1 MSADL
6 IGRTVGGKFR
16 LRRVVGAGASG
27 AVYEADQVAL
37 GRTVA
42 VKVLRAEL
50 TAEPRLQER
59 FHAEAQLASRL
70 NHPNTVSIIDYGSTP
85 DGLLYMVME
94 YLRGQTLTQILQ
106 TEHPI
111 AIERIIDYAVQILD
125 GLEEAHDAGVVHADL
140 KADNIMVERRRGADQ
155 VKVVDFGIA
164 QLVGGKDFGG
174 SDETVN
180 RTISGTP
187 EYMAP
192 EVITGTKP
200 AYTADLYAVGVILYE
215 LWTGRTPY
223 AGGGVMEILTS
234 HLRDEPPPPS
244 QFRSGIPKALE
255 QGILRALSK
264 KPADRFSSA
273 AEFRDF
279 LRLASATAEKAP
291 QILCTGCGVK
301 IDASFRFCPECGHST
316 PIPGASSPKPVSIS
330 FRSPGAG
337 KAEPRG
343 KGKRA
348 AAPRARNKT
357 DGYFDEPTSV
367 GRSTT
372 EPDVSAT
379 SDTHSAMDSVA
390 PPLASVAPPL
400 DLDDAAT
407 EEELL
412 ELQPTLEEE
421 GAPLLDLQEPPVDGR
436 AGTAAFDPSE
446 FEPIATTSDQE
457 APRVGV
463 LPLPMVGR
471 LDESQA
477 LFRFLT
483 GSSRDNFLQ
492 VVGSPGSGKSR
503 LILREAE
510 RAAEV
515 GAMVLLA
522 DPDPSGL
529 KASLYPIR
537 SMLIGVLGLADGGS
551 AESIANAVD
560 ALGLSDRDL
569 PGLLDLFGFPTELAE
584 LEEPVRRRELLAST
598 LRALAVPAQ
607 VQQAV
612 LIFHNVDHYDQP
624 SQDLLRLLAERSN
637 HEGLRVVVSNGESYS
652 NVWPERVAKMTIGP
666 LGDGAVDELAAHLSS
681 RGSSAMPT
689 REDLVDRCHARPE
702 HIYQMVRYVLEGG
715 VAVAA
720 PESLVDLIAARVD
733 LLPYEA
739 QLLVQVAAV
748 FGSEVPVQDLEVTA
762 AEHLETGELAD
773 ALAVAVARGF
783 LEVEGE
789 MVRFPQYLVRE
800 VVYDSTPADVR
811 RVLHDLA
818 YAVLVDADA
827 PDLILGHHAC
837 MAEQPH
843 IAAVLLEC
851 AGDSAVYQLDDSGA
865 GELYHRSLDCARQLL
880 MSEPSEQNEARYV
893 AVSVKLAESLRS
905 AGNLIL
911 ARGVLAEARRYAQ
924 EAPALTAAIDRAE
937 GGLLALEGWM
947 EPAEECMRRGIGIAI
962 QSGQARLLAELYL
975 DLASLLFRS
984 GRTDEAIG
992 ELREG
997 IDMLTFGEGPV
1008 GTGGPENLWALVL
1021 RIAKLEAGRGRLQ
1034 EAARMGEASLK
1045 RAEANASAVGQAR
1058 VRGFLAGVY
1067 RDLGDATREK
1077 VHRERA
1083 LRDLRNLGDRRGT
1096 AEMLLAAAKPTLD
1109 IGRSSPDLI
1118 GEAEALVG
1126 ELGESLD
1133 ELG

>member
-16 LRRVVGAGASG
+16 LRRTVGVGSSG

-42 VKVLRAEL
+42 VKILKPEL
-50 TAEPRLQER
+50 TGEPRLQER

-70 NHPNTVSIIDYGSTP
+70 NHPNTVAIIDYGSTP

-94 YLRGQTLTQILQ
+94 YLRGQTLTQILR
-106 TEHPI
+106 TEHPV
-111 AIERIIDYAVQILD
+111 AIERIIDYGVQILE

-164 QLVGGKDFGG
+164 QLVCGKDVGQG

-192 EVITGTKP
+192 EVIAGAK
-200 AYTADLYAVGVILYE
+200 AGYAADLYAVGVILYE
-215 LWTGRTPY
+215 LLTGRTPF
-223 AGGGVMEILTS
+223 AGGAVMEILTR

-244 QFRSGIPKALE
+244 QYRSGIPKALE
-255 QGILRALSK
+255 QGVLRSLAK
-264 KPADRFSSA
+264 KAEDRFASA

-279 LRLASATAEKAP
+279 LRLASAVAEKAP

-301 IDASFRFCPECGHST
+301 IDASFRFCPECGHAT

-330 FRSPGAG
+330 FRSPGTDKPA
-337 KAEPRG
+337 PRG

-348 AAPRARNKT
+348 SAPRARSKT
-357 DGYFDEPTSV
+357 DGYFEERPA

-372 EPDVSAT
+372 EPDVSAIGATEDALNPPAT
-379 SDTHSAMDSVA
+379 SA
-390 PPLASVAPPL
+390 PAP
-400 DLDDAAT
+400 AEV

-412 ELQPTLEEE
+412 DLEPLAGE
-421 GAPLLDLQEPPVDGR
+421 GAPVIDLEESAVDPRGH
-436 AGTAAFDPSE
+436 TESFDPAE
-446 FEPIATTSDQE
+446 FSPEPTHVADEVPQL
-457 APRVGV
+457 GL

-471 LDESQA
+471 AKEGEA

-483 GSSRDNFLQ
+483 GSSEDNFLQ
-492 VVGSPGSGKSR
+492 VIGSPGGGKSR
-503 LILREAE
+503 LILREAQ

-515 GAMVLLA
+515 GALVLLA
-522 DPDPSGL
+522 GPDPSGL

-551 AESIANAVD
+551 AESIADAVD
-560 ALGLSDRDL
+560 SLGLSDRDL

-598 LRALAVPAQ
+598 VRALALPAQ
-607 VQQAV
+607 AQQAV
-612 LIFHNVDHYDQP
+612 LIFNNVDHYDRP
-624 SQDLLRLLAERSN
+624 SQDLLRLLAERSSK
-637 HEGLRVVVSNGESYS
+637 ESLRVVVSNGEAYAK
-652 NVWPERVAKMTIGP
+652 NWPERVSRLVIGA
-666 LGDGAVDELAAHLSS
+666 LGPDAITELVHHLES
-681 RGSSAMPT
+681 RGSDAMPT
-689 REDLVDRCHARPE
+689 REDVVERCQSRPE
-702 HIYQMVRYVLEGG
+702 HIYQLVRYVLEGG
-715 VAVAA
+715 VAAAA
-720 PESLVDLIAARVD
+720 PDSLVDLISARVD
-733 LLPYEA
+733 LLPYEV

-748 FGSEVPVQDLEVTA
+748 FGAEVTLHDLEVTA
-762 AEHLETGELAD
+762 SEHLDSGEFTD

-783 LEVEGE
+783 LEVDVP

-818 YAVLVDADA
+818 YTAVSDADA

-837 MAEQPH
+837 LGEQPH
-843 IAAVLLEC
+843 LAAVLLER

-865 GELYHRSLDCARQLL
+865 GELYHRALDCARELL
-880 MSEPSEQNEARYV
+880 MSDPSADNEARYV
-893 AVSVKLAESLRS
+893 ALSVKLAETLRA

-924 EAPALTAAIDRAE
+924 EVPALTAAVDRAE
-937 GGLLALEGWM
+937 GGLLALEGWV
-947 EPAEECMRRGIGIAI
+947 EPAEECLRRGIGIAI

-975 DLASLLFRS
+975 DLAALMQ
-984 GRTDEAIG
+984 RTQRPEAAVA

-997 IDMLTFGEGPV
+997 IDLLTFGEGPV
-1008 GTGGPENLWALVL
+1008 GKGGPDNLWALVL

-1045 RAEANASAVGQAR
+1045 RAEAKASTVGQAR
-1058 VRGFLAGVY
+1058 IRGFLAGVY
-1067 RDLGDATREK
+1067 RDLGDSAREQL
-1077 VHRERA
+1077 HRERA

-1096 AEMLLAAAKPTLD
+1096 AELLLAASRPTLD
-1109 IGRSSPDLI
+1109 IGRTGADLI